1 MRKFAISLVLAGAA
15 LGLGACNDTTENKTV
30 AVETT
35 VENDTANTSD
45 LAVDNATANAT
56 DAVAAN
62 EQGNSA
68 DKSGPRERT
77 TPTEK

>member
-1 MRKFAISLVLAGAA
+1 MRKIAISFVLAGAA
-15 LGLGACNDTTENKTV
+15 LGLSACNGTTENKTV

-35 VENDTANTSD
+35 VENTVVNTTD
-45 LAVDNATANAT
+45 VVATNETANAT
-56 DAVAAN
+56 EMSVVG